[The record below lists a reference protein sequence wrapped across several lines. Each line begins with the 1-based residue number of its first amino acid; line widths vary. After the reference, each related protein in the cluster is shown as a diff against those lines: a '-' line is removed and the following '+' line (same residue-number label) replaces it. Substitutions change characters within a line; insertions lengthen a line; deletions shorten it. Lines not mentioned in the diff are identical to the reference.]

1 MSADT
6 LQIVEGGRIPVETA
20 GIHEVELL
28 ELLGWG
34 AFGSAWKVADVET
47 DEPYVLKII
56 QGVVPGSVL
65 ADRVRMEAEV
75 AIPSEHVVPA
85 LGLRE
90 WDPSTFL
97 ILFEYY
103 PAIPLEE
110 AIEQDALSSA
120 QKRRIFIEILL
131 GVSHAHRHNII
142 HRDLKPSNILIG
154 DDGHAKILDFGLS
167 KFKGHGLTMSG
178 QIVGTIRYIAP
189 ESIVHGAKAAD
200 TRVDIYSVGHILYEL
215 AMGEHFWDRKGWREL
230 SDLVDYLVARPRPT
244 EAIELD
250 DFHCDFFE
258 DALPVLRRMVK
269 IDPAQRYGSVDDVL
283 ADLGYIPYLPEPP
296 VDLDLRSPLLIVESG
311 TNRMARMVLGMPDEE
326 ARVMGRQDIAGA
338 DVSISRKHIEVSRMG
353 NEYFMRDLGSRNGT
367 MVRGVGLGPD
377 DPPVAVRHGDHIRVG
392 DVFLR
397 FAFLRSR

>member
-103 PAIPLEE
+103 PAISLEE

-154 DDGHAKILDFGLS
+154 DDGHAK
-167 KFKGHGLTMSG
+167 
-178 QIVGTIRYIAP
+178 
-189 ESIVHGAKAAD
+189 
-200 TRVDIYSVGHILYEL
+200 
-215 AMGEHFWDRKGWREL
+215 
-230 SDLVDYLVARPRPT
+230 
-244 EAIELD
+244 
-250 DFHCDFFE
+250 
-258 DALPVLRRMVK
+258 
-269 IDPAQRYGSVDDVL
+269 
-283 ADLGYIPYLPEPP
+283 
-296 VDLDLRSPLLIVESG
+296 
-311 TNRMARMVLGMPDEE
+311 
-326 ARVMGRQDIAGA
+326 
-338 DVSISRKHIEVSRMG
+338 
-353 NEYFMRDLGSRNGT
+353 
-367 MVRGVGLGPD
+367 
-377 DPPVAVRHGDHIRVG
+377 
-392 DVFLR
+392 
-397 FAFLRSR
+397 

>member
-47 DEPYVLKII
+47 DELYVLKII

-103 PAIPLEE
+103 PAISLEE

-200 TRVDIYSVGHILYEL
+200 ARVDIYSVGHILYEL

-230 SDLVDYLVARPRPT
+230 SDLVDYLVARPRPI

-250 DFHCDFFE
+250 DFNCDFFE

-311 TNRMARMVLGMPDEE
+311 TNRMARMVLGMPDGE
-326 ARVMGRQDIAGA
+326 ARVIGRQDIAGA

-367 MVRGVGLGPD
+367 MVRGVGIGPD

-397 FAFLRSR
+397 FAFLRSA